1 MSAPEGG
8 EFEAFLAE
16 VTAALRDGSTR
27 LDVLDEAVRSILA
40 TLRTFSEVVD
50 HMEGEIAQLR
60 KEVAS
65 TRKIAKRA
73 KKAVKG

>member
-1 MSAPEGG
+1 MSAPGGG

-16 VTAALRDGSTR
+16 VTGALRDGSTR
-27 LDVLDEAVRSILA
+27 LDVLDEAVQSILA
-40 TLRTFSEVVD
+40 TLRAFSEVVD